1 MDTKNSAD
9 FEAGQVPVL
18 DRHPRDLSL
27 REFMCNF
34 TKKWK
39 YAPAEVF
46 PYMIPTYRYVVM
58 KGKPHY
64 EEYCKNLLLQDKPGC
79 TLDTVGKAFSS
90 CEEELKD
97 FVENSEFCPNL
108 VKVEFDESQK
118 ISVDPNQAED
128 PFIAGDALYV
138 EPEGK
143 PERAPKDEVM
153 HLYDLGH
160 DNDSHDGDEIDND
173 FYDNPDPNYCDD
185 VVKKKEYEDHD
196 WFEDR
201 NNLSNITDEKI
212 E

>member
-1 MDTKNSAD
+1 MSCLAQRDMTSNECFLIAHGLPYVEFSSTPRIANLKGSSVAKQKVGSETECIQESDNWQNAYWNRENSDGYKKLCAD
-9 FEAGQVPVL
+9 YEAGQVPVL
-18 DRHPRDLSL
+18 DRHPKDLSL

-46 PYMIPTYRYVVM
+46 PYMIPTYRYVVK

-108 VKVEFDESQK
+108 VKVEFD
-118 ISVDPNQAED
+118 
-128 PFIAGDALYV
+128 
-138 EPEGK
+138 
-143 PERAPKDEVM
+143 
-153 HLYDLGH
+153 
-160 DNDSHDGDEIDND
+160 
-173 FYDNPDPNYCDD
+173 
-185 VVKKKEYEDHD
+185 
-196 WFEDR
+196 
-201 NNLSNITDEKI
+201 
-212 E
+212 